1 MILTTSTNTESNL
14 VDRHVE
20 SVRAGF
26 ASIGNPEPRRRFTGA
41 MPPELRDP
49 TTTPEPVLESTDQRV
64 LREAGIL
71 GKPDLR
77 WLAPA
82 TVESLTK
89 GVLAKK
95 ELAKLTELQAA
106 CDRLAGEI
114 HAAAGYVINPAK
126 LALAA
131 PVGQLPAEAS
141 ITAGFGGE
149 EGRRFRKILAKTAA
163 KRFYDEECVSVI
175 VGIYS
180 KIADH
185 LAGVVTARHQ
195 AEIEAFEKFREVYGD
210 EDGEAYRPSTGL
222 MKLCARRRQ
231 LIDLEIPPHSPP
243 SVRHALCGIVAF
255 PAP

>member
-1 MILTTSTNTESNL
+1 MIETTSTATMSDL
-14 VDRHVE
+14 DRHAERVA
-20 SVRAGF
+20 AGF
-26 ASIGNPEPRRRFTGA
+26 ASIGNPEPRRRFTGLPA
-41 MPPELRDP
+41 ELRDHAP
-49 TTTPEPVLESTDQRV
+49 APEPIESTDQRV
-64 LREAGIL
+64 LREGGIV

-77 WLAPA
+77 WLGLAD
-82 TVESLTK
+82 VENLTK
-89 GVLAKK
+89 GVLAKR

-114 HAAAGYVINPAK
+114 HAAAQYAINPSK
-126 LALAA
+126 MALAA
-131 PVGQLPAEAS
+131 PVGQLPDEAT

-149 EGRRFRKILAKTAA
+149 EGRQFRKTLAKTAA
-163 KRFYDEECVSVI
+163 KRFFDEECVPVI
-175 VGIYS
+175 VGVYS
-180 KIADH
+180 KISDH
-185 LAGVVTARHQ
+185 LAGVITARHQ
-195 AEIEAFEKFREVYGD
+195 AEIVAFEKFREVYGD